1 MKPIIYL
8 ATDHAGLE
16 HKEYMEAFLRDRFP
30 EYEVVDCGPE
40 TLNPDDDYPD
50 IIKLA
55 AQGVS
60 DAPNDAKGIIFGGS
74 GEGEA
79 MVANRFHDVRCTV
92 YYGGA
97 QEIVTLS
104 KEHNNANMLSIGAR
118 FVTKEEST
126 EIVRLWLST
135 KFDPHPRHIRRIAK
149 MNKLTHQIQHQWWKF
164 WQ

>member
-16 HKEYMEAFLRDRFP
+16 HKEYMETFLRDRFP

-74 GEGEA
+74 GEGL
-79 MVANRFHDVRCTV
+79 RQTPLRD
-92 YYGGA
+92 
-97 QEIVTLS
+97 L
-104 KEHNNANMLSIGAR
+104 
-118 FVTKEEST
+118 
-126 EIVRLWLST
+126 
-135 KFDPHPRHIRRIAK
+135 
-149 MNKLTHQIQHQWWKF
+149 
-164 WQ
+164 